1 MSKWPRTCALASSL
15 PVRHGDVM
23 LVIIP
28 PVRGA
33 IFPLFLLTQLTL
45 VILFYTKI
53 KKFPHP
59 LKKIEYFF
67 PITTHS
73 IVTIYY
79 KSRIVAMEPVFVFT
93 TGNQCREL
101 HIAFQPQ
108 GWNCPCNCKKFNP
121 VNRAEFNTVVESAP
135 LWGRAVLNGGRLP

>member
-1 MSKWPRTCALASSL
+1 MRTSFQFASSTWG
-15 PVRHGDVM
+15 RHAGNNTPRPWSD
-23 LVIIP
+23 
-28 PVRGA
+28 
-33 IFPLFLLTQLTL
+33 FPLFLLTQLTL

-79 KSRIVAMEPVFVFT
+79 KNRIVAMEPVFVFT

-108 GWNCPCNCKKFNP
+108 G
-121 VNRAEFNTVVESAP
+121 
-135 LWGRAVLNGGRLP
+135 